1 MNYAFA
7 MTAPVSEL
15 AAVLGINRVTAA
27 SEEDQKQKAAKL
39 AQNHGFLKGLM
50 TRVGK
55 HFQAAGAGAWRILKS
70 GGVWFG
76 LLSLCVSA
84 VVFLFEA
91 RQLRHFKQQPL
102 LGKARVFGV
111 GLSFGAFIGTFL
123 NFFKKIA
130 MAWKNEAADT
140 EEKKKAEALLS
151 RLSQAER
158 VAMMARVQAKPAHA
172 SAAFAVLASALE
184 AQGAVTIAHVAEAV
198 SLDDIVDKAK
208 AMVFRAKKAG
218 RKFVDASA
226 KKALAFARKYPKDIF
241 WGLVVAAFYVYV
253 FGPIILGMYRHKK
266 TQPRTVDGVGGVW
279 ATKPTTLKQAKEV
292 FDNLAKRKADISDAV
307 YSEIRKASDLVGK
320 GLVLA

>member
-55 HFQAAGAGAWRILKS
+55 HFQAAGAGAWRILRS
-70 GGVWFG
+70 GGVWFS

-84 VVFLFEA
+84 VMFLFAA
-91 RQLRHFKQQPL
+91 RDLRHFKQQPW
-102 LGKARVFGV
+102 LGKMRVLGV
-111 GLSFGAFIGTFL
+111 GLSFGAFIGTFVS
-123 NFFKKIA
+123 FFKKIA

-158 VAMMARVQAKPAHA
+158 VAMMARAQSNQTHA
-172 SAAFAVLASALE
+172 SAAFSMLASALE
-184 AQGAVTIAHVAEAV
+184 AQGAVVTTAGYDEIVA
-198 SLDDIVDKAK
+198 KAK
-208 AMVFRAKKAG
+208 K
-218 RKFVDASA
+218 
-226 KKALAFARKYPKDIF
+226 
-241 WGLVVAAFYVYV
+241 
-253 FGPIILGMYRHKK
+253 
-266 TQPRTVDGVGGVW
+266 
-279 ATKPTTLKQAKEV
+279 
-292 FDNLAKRKADISDAV
+292 LAKRKIKEFKNIGAAFAAMLKDSQVQKSSAIIAACLAYFVLAARSLNKALDRAQMLRAQRIFEKIQKSRSTVSPAV
-307 YSEIRKASDLVGK
+307 YTEVTKASKVLKNMLVP
-320 GLVLA
+320 VA